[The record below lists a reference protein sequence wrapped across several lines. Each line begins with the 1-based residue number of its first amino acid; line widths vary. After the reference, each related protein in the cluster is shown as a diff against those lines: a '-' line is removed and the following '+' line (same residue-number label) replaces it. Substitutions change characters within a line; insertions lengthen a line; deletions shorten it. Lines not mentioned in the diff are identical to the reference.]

1 LVRVENGGDSFYNEP
16 VKKKIRSNRN
26 LQSWTR
32 RTRLLLGLAVL
43 PLALFS
49 AEAARWRIGAAS
61 TVVTPFLD
69 TPMAG
74 YYYDRQAEGVHDD
87 LRSKTLIIDDGRSPV
102 VLVAVD
108 AIHVTRDVVDQS
120 RRLIGEKWGI
130 PADRIMI
137 SATHCH
143 TGPKLTP
150 DYRKSL
156 SRWIADGVRTAMGEL
171 RPTSLKAGVE
181 AESSIAHY
189 RRYRMKDGSVRTN
202 PGFLNPDIVR
212 PVGEIDSD
220 VGILLALDDRDRPLA
235 TWVNYAMH
243 QDTVGGTL
251 ISADYAHFL
260 AAFLSRVQ
268 GPEMLTVFTI
278 GAAGNINHWDVGRP
292 GPQRGFSMA
301 ETLGQVLAA
310 AVIRG
315 YTRLETVAPV
325 GIHAASVIVDLP
337 VASIS
342 SGEIVAARK
351 AMAKPMPPGVDFTM
365 DRVRQARAVRLGEQN
380 GKPVSAEVQV
390 FRLGDVAIVGLP
402 GEVFVELGRAIK
414 KESPFPVTFIVE
426 LANDNIGYIPT
437 TEAFAQGGY
446 EPTSS
451 ILSPGAGEKLAA
463 KAVELL
469 RKLK

>member
-1 LVRVENGGDSFYNEP
+1 MKKEN
-16 VKKKIRSNRN
+16 RSNRN
-26 LQSWTR
+26 LQTWTEK
-32 RTRLLLGLAVL
+32 TWVFLGLVVL

-49 AEAARWRIGAAS
+49 ADAARWRIGAAS

-69 TPMAG
+69 SPLAG
-74 YYYDRQAEGVHDD
+74 YFYDRQAEGVHDD
-87 LRSKTLIIDDGRSPV
+87 LRAKALVIDDGQGPI

-108 AIHVTRDVVDQS
+108 AIHITRDVVEES
-120 RRLIGEKWGI
+120 RRLIGEKWRI

-150 DYRKSL
+150 DYRKNL

-171 RPTSLKAGVE
+171 RPATLKAGVE
-181 AESSIAHY
+181 AEPSLAHY
-189 RRYRMKDGSVRTN
+189 RRFWMKDGTVRTN
-202 PGFLNPDIVR
+202 PGFLNPDIDR
-212 PVGEIDSD
+212 PAGEIDPD
-220 VGILLALDDRDRPLA
+220 VGILLAVDDRQRSLA

-243 QDTVGGTL
+243 QDTVGGTW

-260 AAFLSRVQ
+260 AALLARVE
-268 GPEMLTVFTI
+268 GPEMLTIFTL
-278 GAAGNINHWDVGRP
+278 GAAGNINHWDVKRP
-292 GPQRGFSMA
+292 GPQRGFAMA
-301 ETLGQVLAA
+301 ESLGQVLGA

-315 YTRLETVAPV
+315 YTRLENVAPAV
-325 GIHAASVIVDLP
+325 IRAASAIVDLP

-342 SGEIVAARK
+342 RNEIESARK
-351 AMAKPMPPGVDFTM
+351 AMTKPMPPGVDFTM
-365 DRVRQARAVRLGEQN
+365 DRVRQARAVRIGEQN
-380 GKPVSAEVQV
+380 GKPVSVEVQV

-402 GEVFVELGRAIK
+402 GEVFVELGRTIK
-414 KESPFPVTFIVE
+414 KESPFSITFIVE

-451 ILSPGAGEKLAA
+451 ILTPGAGEKLAA

-469 RKLK
+469 RQLKREM